1 MSTPE
6 LLAAKTK
13 LLVLDCDGVLTDGG
27 LYYDDSG
34 LSMKR
39 FNVQDGLGIK
49 IAQAAGLEVAVIT
62 GLDQPP
68 VARRVKELGIR
79 HYYPGNHEKVPL
91 LHEICQN
98 VGVTPEE
105 TAFMGDDWVDAGVM
119 QIVGFAMAVPNA
131 VPEILSMA
139 DWISSRQGGDG
150 AVREGIM
157 FILKHRGL
165 LDEQW
170 KRWAG

>member
-1 MSTPE
+1 MNHAES
-6 LLAAKTK
+6 LASRTR

-27 LYYDDSG
+27 LYYDESG
-34 LSMKR
+34 LCMKR

-68 VARRVKELGIR
+68 VERRVRELGIK

-91 LHEICQN
+91 FMEICEN
-98 VGVTPEE
+98 VGVKPEE
-105 TAFMGDDWVDAGVM
+105 SAFMGDDWVDAAVM
-119 QIVGFAMAVPNA
+119 KVAGFAMAVPNA
-131 VPEILSMA
+131 QPEILEMA
-139 DWISSRQGGDG
+139 DWISDRRGGDG
-150 AVREGIM
+150 AVREGIN
-157 FILKHRGL
+157 FILRHRGL

-170 KRWAG
+170 KRWAD